1 MRARASR
8 SLVSMVRWSGSLD
21 GVESVAVTVFDYVV
35 LGVVALS
42 LLIGVWRGVVSE
54 ILALVAWVL
63 AFVAA
68 RTWATPV
75 GEMVA
80 AELAEPVWRQVSG
93 FLIIF
98 VVVLILFALARWLAS
113 LLLKAVGLAPLDRV
127 LGALFGVARGV
138 LVVWVMVLLAGLS
151 SLPQQQWWRQ
161 AVLAPPLETA
171 VLAAKPW
178 LPPDL
183 AKRIRYR

>member
-1 MRARASR
+1 
-8 SLVSMVRWSGSLD
+8 VSAV
-21 GVESVAVTVFDYVV
+21 VTVFDYVA

-54 ILALVAWVL
+54 ILALVAWVA
-63 AFVAA
+63 AFIAA
-68 RTWATPV
+68 RTWASPV
-75 GEMVA
+75 GEWVAGGA
-80 AELAEPVWRQVSG
+80 AELVWRQVAG
-93 FLIIF
+93 FLAVF
-98 VVVLILFALARWLAS
+98 VAVLILFALARWLVS

-127 LGALFGVARGV
+127 LGALFGIARGV
-138 LVVWVMVLLAGLS
+138 LVVWVGVLLAGLS
-151 SLPQQQWWRQ
+151 ALPQQQWWRQ
-161 AVLAPPLETA
+161 AMLAPPLETA